1 MTHAIKHTKTAQ
13 GWAQARIAPINAS
26 TWGAADR
33 EWLDW
38 LIEHGESVVTIGHTM
53 YEITTPK
60 PRTIDAE
67 YIDLTPSWAEILP
80 ALLAV
85 IRDGTD
91 KGQALAVAEL
101 QRMAQ
106 AADLYNAKTK

>member
-1 MTHAIKHTKTAQ
+1 MTHAIKHT
-13 GWAQARIAPINAS
+13 
-26 TWGAADR
+26 
-33 EWLDW
+33 
-38 LIEHGESVVTIGHTM
+38 
-53 YEITTPK
+53 K